1 MRMRNKPWAIP
12 ELKENPLAFFDPEE
26 NKGKWNQVF
35 GNENPIHLEIGA
47 GYGKFSLEMARRHPD
62 INFIAL
68 EMDTNV
74 LVYAGRDYLEESLP
88 NLKIVRCL
96 AQHLLKFFDQ
106 DEISQIYLNF
116 SNPWPANRHKK
127 RRLTHNVFL
136 DIYQVI
142 LKNEGLLIQKTD
154 SKVFYDQSLIYFR
167 DSKFEIL
174 ETNTDLPES
183 ATGNIVTEY
192 EAKWRSQGIK
202 INYIKAMLKK

>member
-35 GNENPIHLEIGA
+35 GNDNPIHLEIGA
-47 GYGKFSLEMARRHPD
+47 GYGKFSLEMARRNPD

-74 LVYAGRDYLEESLP
+74 LVYAGRAYLEENLP

-96 AQHLLKFFDQ
+96 AQNLLKFFAE
-106 DEISQIYLNF
+106 DEVSQIYLNF

-127 RRLTHNVFL
+127 RRLTHTGFL
-136 DIYQVI
+136 EIYQLI
-142 LKNEGLLIQKTD
+142 LKNGGYIIQKTD
-154 SKVFYDQSLIYFR
+154 SKDFYMQSLSYFR
-167 DSKFEIL
+167 DSKFEVID
-174 ETNTDLPES
+174 TNTDL
-183 ATGNIVTEY
+183 AADAHDNIVTEY